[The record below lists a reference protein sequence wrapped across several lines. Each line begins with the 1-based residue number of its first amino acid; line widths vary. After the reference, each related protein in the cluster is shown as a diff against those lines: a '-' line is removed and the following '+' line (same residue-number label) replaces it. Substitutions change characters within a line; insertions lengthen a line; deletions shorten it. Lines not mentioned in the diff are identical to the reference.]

1 MRELTL
7 KVGKIDYSTGN
18 PLSKRKVRTRI
29 SAVYL
34 YQTPHPP
41 LPQLS
46 TDPHTLPTIILSAG
60 LESPTHQS
68 NGKQSQ
74 FINRTGL
81 FNT

>member
-34 YQTPHPP
+34 YQTPPP
-41 LPQLS
+41 P
-46 TDPHTLPTIILSAG
+46 SA
-60 LESPTHQS
+60 
-68 NGKQSQ
+68 
-74 FINRTGL
+74 INRPPHSTYDY
-81 FNT
+81 FIRWVRITNTPI

>member
-7 KVGKIDYSTGN
+7 KVGKIDYSTGT
-18 PLSKRKVRTRI
+18 PSHKERYVRGFPQYTCIR
-29 SAVYL
+29 
-34 YQTPHPP
+34 PRP
-41 LPQLS
+41 PQLS

-60 LESPTHQS
+60 LESSKHQS

>member
-34 YQTPHPP
+34 YQTPPP
-41 LPQLS
+41 
-46 TDPHTLPTIILSAG
+46 SA
-60 LESPTHQS
+60 
-68 NGKQSQ
+68 
-74 FINRTGL
+74 INIYPLG
-81 FNT
+81 

>member
-1 MRELTL
+1 MRELTI

-34 YQTPHPP
+34 YQT
-41 LPQLS
+41 
-46 TDPHTLPTIILSAG
+46 HTLPTIILSTG

>member
-34 YQTPHPP
+34 YQTPPP
-41 LPQLS
+41 PPSLS
-46 TDPHTLPTIILSAG
+46 YQQTPTLYL
-60 LESPTHQS
+60 
-68 NGKQSQ
+68 
-74 FINRTGL
+74 RL
-81 FNT
+81 FYPLG

>member
-34 YQTPHPP
+34 YQTPPP
-41 LPQLS
+41 P
-46 TDPHTLPTIILSAG
+46 PPSA
-60 LESPTHQS
+60 
-68 NGKQSQ
+68 
-74 FINRTGL
+74 INRPPHSTYDY
-81 FNT
+81 FIRWVRITNTPI

>member
-1 MRELTL
+1 MRELTI

-18 PLSKRKVRTRI
+18 PLSQRKVRTRI

-34 YQTPHPP
+34 YQTPPP
-41 LPQLS
+41 LSYQ
-46 TDPHTLPTIILSAG
+46 HLSAG

>member
-7 KVGKIDYSTGN
+7 TVGKIDYSTGN
-18 PLSKRKVRTRI
+18 PLSKRKIRTRI

-34 YQTPHPP
+34 YQTPPP
-41 LPQLS
+41 PQLS